1 MAVAVVWLVVGV
13 RLGIRIY
20 WAVWLLLTAL
30 HQAIVVH
37 LLIVKLFVKVSATAT
52 PWDPWLFRDLLL
64 LGEVVP
70 VLLFDGCELLFFL
83 FRLSCLLI
91 FLWRYN
97 YVIICI
103 KITALIFIPIRKH
116 GHFKFRRLL
125 YGGTWISEV
134 MALVAQEIGWVVSIQ
149 FIELLYLGATHPRKI
164 VPISFEF
171 QTPVPP
177 PHLQV
182 LSLDPP
188 PDLHPLVRV
197 DCFSFL

>member
-1 MAVAVVWLVVGV
+1 
-13 RLGIRIY
+13 
-20 WAVWLLLTAL
+20 
-30 HQAIVVH
+30 
-37 LLIVKLFVKVSATAT
+37 
-52 PWDPWLFRDLLL
+52 
-64 LGEVVP
+64 
-70 VLLFDGCELLFFL
+70 
-83 FRLSCLLI
+83 
-91 FLWRYN
+91 
-97 YVIICI
+97 
-103 KITALIFIPIRKH
+103 
-116 GHFKFRRLL
+116 
-125 YGGTWISEV
+125 